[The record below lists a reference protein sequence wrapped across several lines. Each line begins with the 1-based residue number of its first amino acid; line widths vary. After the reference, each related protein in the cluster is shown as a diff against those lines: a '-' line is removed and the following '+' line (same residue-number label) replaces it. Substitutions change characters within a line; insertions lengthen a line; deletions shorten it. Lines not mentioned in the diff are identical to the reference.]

1 MLTAV
6 TAPLLAAMVILYQVH
21 RYNYK
26 ANKGLFLY
34 YFQFIKGDVSIM
46 EVSTLKKDTVDR
58 IRKVKKERELTI
70 PDILSMLE
78 EKNYFL
84 SEATLKRVFS
94 ENSDPSSFKY
104 RDTIVPLADVLLDF
118 YEDQSGTNEV
128 EALKSLIRDKN
139 MTISIL
145 IAKND
150 ELRSDFE
157 KRIAHL
163 QKQIDRLEK
172 NLDFREGVVQRKD
185 EVIEKLMNKVLDIKG
200 E

>member
-1 MLTAV
+1 
-6 TAPLLAAMVILYQVH
+6 
-21 RYNYK
+21 
-26 ANKGLFLY
+26 
-34 YFQFIKGDVSIM
+34 M
-46 EVSTLKKDTVDR
+46 EVSTLKKDTVER
-58 IRKVKKERELTI
+58 IRKVRKERELTI
-70 PDILSMLE
+70 SDILTMLE

-94 ENSDPSSFKY
+94 ENTDPSSFKY

-128 EALKSLIRDKN
+128 DALKSLIRDKN

-150 ELRSDFE
+150 ELRADFE

-172 NLDFREGVVQRKD
+172 NLDFRESVVQRKD
-185 EVIEKLMNKVLDIKG
+185 EVIEKLINTVLDVKG